1 MKPLIPPPALGLL
14 FGLAMWALARSSAPD
29 FAFAFPGQLW
39 AALAVGG
46 AGLAI
51 DLVCVAA
58 FFKRKTTVNPLAP
71 AKAKALVTDGLYRI
85 SRNPMYLGMLL
96 ILFGWGVWLG
106 SSLNIALIA
115 LFVWAITEL
124 QIKPEERALRDKF
137 GQAYDDYCA
146 RVRRW
151 I

>member
-1 MKPLIPPPALGLL
+1 MKPLIPPPLLGLL
-14 FGLAMWALARSSAPD
+14 FGAAMWGLARGAPD
-29 FAFAFPGQLW
+29 FGVAFPGQLW
-39 AALAVGG
+39 IAVAIAA

-51 DLVCVAA
+51 DLVSIAA

-71 AKAKALVTDGLYRI
+71 AKAKALVTCGLYRI

-96 ILFGWGVWLG
+96 ILIGWGVWLG
-106 SSLNIALIA
+106 SLLNIAIAA

-124 QIKPEERALRDKF
+124 QIKPEEKALREKF
-137 GQAYDDYCA
+137 GPAYDDYCA